1 MSYKKFFPF
10 LKDKSEDVIPL
21 LQELIT
27 FVSELSKQDSLKDL
41 EAFRAIK
48 ECLHRVVYMIA
59 HDFPELLNHHI
70 YSILSIIPP
79 EMIQLKNIILSE

>member
-1 MSYKKFFPF
+1 VSYKKFFPF

-48 ECLHRVVYMIA
+48 ECLHRVV
-59 HDFPELLNHHI
+59 
-70 YSILSIIPP
+70 
-79 EMIQLKNIILSE
+79 

>member
-1 MSYKKFFPF
+1 VVSYKKFFPF

-27 FVSELSKQDSLKDL
+27 FVYELSKQDSLKDL

-48 ECLHRVVYMIA
+48 ECLFRVVYMIA
-59 HDFPELLNHHI
+59 HDFPDLLLNH
-70 YSILSIIPP
+70 L
-79 EMIQLKNIILSE
+79 